1 MCFKQ
6 LVFMKKIALFGLSI
20 MLSIGAMAQVRYN
33 SGGGNSKPKSTG
45 FDPKKIVI
53 GGRIGGQLG
62 NGVSGFN
69 LSPLVGYT
77 LAPNLYAGLSLSY
90 TYTRVKEGSSVMNTS
105 TGRYETYATND
116 HIFSP
121 GLWLRYNIFNS
132 FFVHTQFEYH
142 MASSRW
148 TDAARVS
155 GGTGVEKV
163 KANYTIPTLLIGA
176 GYRLPMTERVS
187 MYFGVYYDVLQSST
201 EKTITDTRGT
211 NWRVRSP
218 YYGSLNPFIGFG
230 IGL

>member
-1 MCFKQ
+1 
-6 LVFMKKIALFGLSI
+6 MKRIALISVGILLGL
-20 MLSIGAMAQVRYN
+20 GAFAQERYN
-33 SGGGNSKPKSTG
+33 SGGGNSKPKSAG
-45 FDPKKIVI
+45 FDPKRIVI
-53 GGRIGGQLG
+53 GGRIGGQLYS
-62 NGVSGFN
+62 GVTGFN
-69 LSPLVGYT
+69 ISPLIGYE
-77 LAPNLYAGLSLSY
+77 LVPNLYAGLSLSY
-90 TYTRVKEGSSVMNTS
+90 TYTRVKEGSSVMNTA

-121 GLWLRYNIFNS
+121 GVWFRYNLFNS

-148 TDAARVS
+148 TEAARVS

-163 KANYTIPTLLIGA
+163 KANYTIPTLLVGA

-187 MYFGVYYDVLQSST
+187 MYFGVYYDVLQQST
-201 EKTITDTRGT
+201 EKVITDTRGT